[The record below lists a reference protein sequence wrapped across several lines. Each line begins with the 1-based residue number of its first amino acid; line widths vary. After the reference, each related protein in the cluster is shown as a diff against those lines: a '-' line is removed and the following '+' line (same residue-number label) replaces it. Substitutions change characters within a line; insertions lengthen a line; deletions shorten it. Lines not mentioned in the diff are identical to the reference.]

1 MAEEGAGG
9 SATVAEEGDGGSAA
23 AAAEEVDGVV
33 AMDGGWEIKES

>member
-23 AAAEEVDGVV
+23 AEEVDGVV